1 MTKQNKAYLFAGTAV
16 LMWST
21 VGTAF
26 KLTLSSLHPVIMLLY
41 ASLVSIIV
49 LFTILLIQGKLSLLL
64 RVSSKGLLRSAL
76 NALLNPLLFYIVL
89 FYSYDMLLTQEAMVI
104 NFTWP
109 LPLTLLSILILK
121 QNISLKSV
129 LAILISFLGIVV
141 IATKGDIFALHFENP
156 AGVLLALSS
165 TIIWSFF
172 WIVNIR
178 DKRDEVIKLFLN
190 FSFGSI
196 YVLLVALFFK
206 LPFTLSFNAL
216 LGIGYIGIFEMGVAY
231 VLWLKGLQLSETTA
245 KVSNLLFIAP
255 FFSLIFINIFVGERI
270 LWSTLAGLAFVDTG
284 IFMQRHIK

>member
-1 MTKQNKAYLFAGTAV
+1 MTKQNKAYLYAGTAV
-16 LMWST
+16 FMWST

-49 LFTILLIQGKLSLLL
+49 LLTILFIQGKASLLL
-64 RVSSKGLLRSAL
+64 RFSRKDLLRSAL
-76 NALLNPLLFYIVL
+76 NALLNPLLFYVVL
-89 FYSYDMLLTQEAMVI
+89 FFSYDMLLTQEAMVI

-196 YVLLVALFFK
+196 YVLLVAVFFK

-270 LWSTLAGLAFVDTG
+270 LWSTLAGLAFVVTG
-284 IFMQRHIK
+284 IIMQRHIK

>member
-1 MTKQNKAYLFAGTAV
+1 MTKQNKAYLLAGTAV
-16 LMWST
+16 FMWST

-64 RVSSKGLLRSAL
+64 QVSRKDLLRSAL
-76 NALLNPLLFYIVL
+76 NALLNPLLFYVVL
-89 FYSYDMLLTQEAMVI
+89 FFSYDMLLTQEAMVI

-141 IATKGDIFALHFENP
+141 IATKGDILALHFENP

-196 YVLLVALFFK
+196 YVLLVAVFFK

-270 LWSTLAGLAFVDTG
+270 LWSTLAGLAFVVTG
-284 IFMQRHIK
+284 IIMQRHIK

>member
-64 RVSSKGLLRSAL
+64 RVSSKGLLSSAL

-104 NFTWP
+104 NFSWP

-196 YVLLVALFFK
+196 YVLLVAVFLK

-270 LWSTLAGLAFVDTG
+270 LWSTLAGLAFVVTG